1 MTTNLDTATPRTRTR
16 GRIRTGSLLVDA
28 IIYIVIGVVA
38 LLTVFPFIYIIS
50 ASISNPM
57 SVVAG
62 EVWFLPVGFSLKSY
76 ARIFTS
82 VSILRAFG
90 NSVFFTVAITALNV
104 LNSMIAGYALSK
116 PGLVFRK
123 AIVLYIL
130 LPMYFSGGL
139 IPTFIIISRLGLY
152 NTLGAIILPSI
163 VSIWNIILAR
173 TYVAGLP
180 MSLKEAAIIDG
191 AGELRVFSSIILPL
205 SKPMLAVLALYTALA
220 AWNSWFNY
228 MIYMPKQTDW
238 HPLQMFLTKVLIW
251 GNMNST
257 LTLAD
262 NADPEIMKNKLLM
275 AAVGSQLKFTVM
287 VVASVPIIMVYPFVQ
302 KYFIQGALLGSL
314 KE

>member
-1 MTTNLDTATPRTRTR
+1 MTTKLDVAS
-16 GRIRTGSLLVDA
+16 IRTHRNNRIHTGSFLVEI
-28 IIYIVIGVVA
+28 IIYGIVGLIA
-38 LLTVFPFIYIIS
+38 LITLFPFIYILS

-57 SVVAG
+57 NVVAG

-76 ARIFTS
+76 ERIFTS
-82 VSILRAFG
+82 VSILRSFG

-104 LNSMIAGYALSK
+104 VNSMLAGYALSK

-123 AIVLYIL
+123 GIVLYIL

-139 IPTFIIISRLGLY
+139 IPTFIIISKLGLY
-152 NTLGAIILPSI
+152 NTIGAIILPSI

-173 TYVAGLP
+173 TFVAGLP
-180 MSLKEAAIIDG
+180 VSLKEAAIIDG
-191 AGELRVFSSIILPL
+191 AGELRIFNSIILPL
-205 SKPMLAVLALYTALA
+205 SKPMIAVLSLYTALA

-228 MIYMPKQTDW
+228 MIYLPKQTQW

-257 LTLAD
+257 LTLSD

-275 AAVGSQLKFTVM
+275 AAVGSQLKYTVM
-287 VVASVPIIMVYPFVQ
+287 VVASVPIILVYPFVQ